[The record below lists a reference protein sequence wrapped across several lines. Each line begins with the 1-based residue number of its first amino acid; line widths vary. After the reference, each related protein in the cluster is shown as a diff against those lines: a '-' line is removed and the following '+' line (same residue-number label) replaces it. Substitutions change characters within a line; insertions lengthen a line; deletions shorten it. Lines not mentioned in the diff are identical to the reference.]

1 MTTATP
7 EPPAAA
13 RPRTHG
19 PRTSGPR
26 PAPARAAGPRP
37 GPRAAGQQ
45 RRQARTAAAFIAPFA
60 VLFAGMYLAP
70 IGYTVYQSLFRVH
83 HSGLGLSAPTTVFAG
98 LSNYGTALDDPAFRG
113 SLLRVLLIGIVQ
125 VPVMLVLALVLAL
138 LLDART
144 TLFKRFFRLAFFLPY
159 ALPGVIGAI
168 MWSYLVAPGLSPI
181 TAAAHHLG
189 LQLNLTSNALLAP
202 TIGNMLTWGW
212 TGYNMLI
219 IYSALQAIPAELS
232 EAAKMDGCSPLRIAW
247 HIKIPMVRPALVLTT
262 VFSVIGTAQLYN
274 EPAILHN
281 VAPNLSSDYTPIFA
295 AYDQINANNFNAAA
309 AESVILAVLAF
320 ALSFGFLKFMQ
331 RRGEAL

>member
-1 MTTATP
+1 MTTATSRQ
-7 EPPAAA
+7 ATAST
-13 RPRTHG
+13 R
-19 PRTSGPR
+19 
-26 PAPARAAGPRP
+26 APAGRT
-37 GPRAAGQQ
+37 QS
-45 RRQARTAAAFIAPFA
+45 RRTPAHLRRARTAALFLAPFLL
-60 VLFAGMYLAP
+60 LFVAMYAAP
-70 IGYTVYQSLFRVH
+70 ICYTVYQSLFRMH
-83 HSGLGLSAPTTVFAG
+83 RDGLGLSAPTQVFAG
-98 LSNYGTALDDPAFRG
+98 LSNYGTALADPAFRG

-125 VPVMLVLALVLAL
+125 VPVMLGLALGLAL

-189 LQLNLTSNALLAP
+189 LHLDLTSNAMLAP

-232 EAAKMDGCSPLRIAW
+232 EAATMDGCSAWGIAW
-247 HIKIPMVRPALVLTT
+247 RIKIPLVRPALVLTT
-262 VFSVIGTAQLYN
+262 VFSIIGTAQLYN

-281 VAPNLSSDYTPIFA
+281 VAPNLSSTYTPIYA
-295 AYDQINANNFNAAA
+295 AYDAVDANNFNAAA
-309 AESVILAVLAF
+309 TESVILALLAF
-320 ALSFGFLKFMQ
+320 VLSFGFLKLVQ
-331 RRGEAL
+331 RRGAAL

>member
-7 EPPAAA
+7 
-13 RPRTHG
+13 RHL
-19 PRTSGPR
+19 
-26 PAPARAAGPRP
+26 
-37 GPRAAGQQ
+37 
-45 RRQARTAAAFIAPFA
+45 RRRARTAAAFIAPFA
-60 VLFAGMYLAP
+60 VLFSGMYLAP

-98 LSNYGTALDDPAFRG
+98 LDNYATALGDPAFRG

-125 VPVMLVLALVLAL
+125 VPVLAL
-138 LLDART
+138 LLDARS

-181 TAAAHHLG
+181 TAAAHDFGLHLD
-189 LQLNLTSNALLAP
+189 LTSNALLAP

-219 IYSALQAIPAELS
+219 IYSALQAIPPELS
-232 EAAKMDGCSPLRIAW
+232 EAARMDGCSPLRIAW
-247 HIKIPMVRPALVLTT
+247 HIKVPMVRPALVLTT

-295 AYDQINANNFNAAA
+295 AYDQINADNFNAAA

-320 ALSFGFLKFMQ
+320 VLSFGFLKFMQ

>member
-1 MTTATP
+1 MPPATP
-7 EPPAAA
+7 RQPAVMPPRHSA
-13 RPRTHG
+13 R
-19 PRTSGPR
+19 
-26 PAPARAAGPRP
+26 
-37 GPRAAGQQ
+37 QQ

-83 HSGLGLSAPTTVFAG
+83 HSGLGLSAPTTAFSG
-98 LSNYGTALDDPAFRG
+98 LANYVTALSDPAFRG

-125 VPVMLVLALVLAL
+125 VPVMLLLALGLAL

-189 LQLNLTSNALLAP
+189 LSLNLTSNALLAP

-247 HIKIPMVRPALVLTT
+247 HIKVPMVRPALVLTT

-295 AYDQINANNFNAAA
+295 AYDQINSNNFNAAA

-320 ALSFGFLKFMQ
+320 VLSFGFLKFMQ
-331 RRGEAL
+331 RRGETL